1 MAYESF
7 KIFKTKLLTFFSY
20 EIIHYNYRI
29 NQCIVDIYFPEYNIV
44 VQICDVDEYILR
56 VKEFEKDAKC
66 MLINVNHNKQHFDS
80 FTERIDIKIFLIDVI
95 KNKLSDN
102 EKLIARLNN
111 RI

>member
-1 MAYESF
+1 M
-7 KIFKTKLLTFFSY
+7 
-20 EIIHYNYRI
+20 
-29 NQCIVDIYFPEYNIV
+29 
-44 VQICDVDEYILR
+44 LR
-56 VKEFEKDAKC
+56 VKEFEKDANC

-80 FTERIDIKIFLIDVI
+80 FTERIDIKIFLIGVI

>member
-1 MAYESF
+1 M
-7 KIFKTKLLTFFSY
+7 
-20 EIIHYNYRI
+20 
-29 NQCIVDIYFPEYNIV
+29 
-44 VQICDVDEYILR
+44 LR
-56 VKEFEKDAKC
+56 VKEFEKDANC

-80 FTERIDIKIFLIDVI
+80 FTERIDIKMFLIDVI

>member
-7 KIFKTKLLTFFSY
+7 KRFKTKLLSFFSY

-66 MLINVNHNKQHFDS
+66 MLINVNLNKQHFDS
-80 FTERIDIKIFLIDVI
+80 FT
-95 KNKLSDN
+95 
-102 EKLIARLNN
+102 
-111 RI
+111 

>member
-29 NQCIVDIYFPEYNIV
+29 NQYIVDIYFPEYNIV
-44 VQICDVDEYILR
+44 VQICDVDEDILR
-56 VKEFEKDAKC
+56 VKEFEKDANC

>member
-1 MAYESF
+1 
-7 KIFKTKLLTFFSY
+7 
-20 EIIHYNYRI
+20 
-29 NQCIVDIYFPEYNIV
+29 
-44 VQICDVDEYILR
+44 
-56 VKEFEKDAKC
+56 

-80 FTERIDIKIFLIDVI
+80 FTERIDIKNFLIDVI

>member
-1 MAYESF
+1 M
-7 KIFKTKLLTFFSY
+7 
-20 EIIHYNYRI
+20 
-29 NQCIVDIYFPEYNIV
+29 
-44 VQICDVDEYILR
+44 LR
-56 VKEFEKDAKC
+56 VKEFEKDANC

-80 FTERIDIKIFLIDVI
+80 FTERIDIKNFSIDVI

>member
-1 MAYESF
+1 
-7 KIFKTKLLTFFSY
+7 
-20 EIIHYNYRI
+20 
-29 NQCIVDIYFPEYNIV
+29 
-44 VQICDVDEYILR
+44 
-56 VKEFEKDAKC
+56 

-80 FTERIDIKIFLIDVI
+80 FTERIDIKMFLIDVI

>member
-1 MAYESF
+1 
-7 KIFKTKLLTFFSY
+7 
-20 EIIHYNYRI
+20 
-29 NQCIVDIYFPEYNIV
+29 
-44 VQICDVDEYILR
+44 
-56 VKEFEKDAKC
+56 
-66 MLINVNHNKQHFDS
+66 MLINVNHNKQHFDW